1 LKEREELASKSA
13 FNSLKHKFDIVNRE
27 KEHVEKGEKMMK
39 DNYKRAEEKIMLLRK
54 DIHIEKRK
62 NEVLSRRILEMEKS
76 LSAMSED
83 IFDGGHPRSNLPSHK
98 QSVVESDTALPHLNH
113 SP

>member
-1 LKEREELASKSA
+1 M
-13 FNSLKHKFDIVNRE
+13 KHKFDIVNRE

-76 LSAMSED
+76 LSAMSEE
-83 IFDGGHPRSNLPSHK
+83 IGIGMDGGYNRSNVPSYKQSIVDSEGPLPVLTHSPSPSHIF
-98 QSVVESDTALPHLNH
+98 P
-113 SP
+113 

>member
-1 LKEREELASKSA
+1 MSK
-13 FNSLKHKFDIVNRE
+13 
-27 KEHVEKGEKMMK
+27 KGEKMMK

-76 LSAMSED
+76 LSAMSEE
-83 IFDGGHPRSNLPSHK
+83 IGGVAPRSNLPSHK
-98 QSVVESDTALPHLNH
+98 
-113 SP
+113 